1 MVLYDHWSLAL
12 YSDFHGLSWEI
23 MDPSGWPKDS
33 GEVGNGFLVGW
44 PSRWMGWKLWN
55 VPAVPRTWKNMK
67 NGETHENHIVNSWST
82 CSCSKL
88 SKFLPSFGGDFL
100 PRFRWRKED
109 RNWQSQRR
117 EDTLQGGNPKG
128 LEMTTWNQWSPP
140 NAILSAFYLAFYL
153 EYILT

>member
-1 MVLYDHWSLAL
+1 MAFL
-12 YSDFHGLSWEI
+12 GRSWIHLDGPRILEK
-23 MDPSGWPKDS
+23 SGMASWLDDLQ
-33 GEVGNGFLVGW
+33 GGWAGNCGM
-44 PSRWMGWKLWN
+44 SRLFQELG
-55 VPAVPRTWKNMK
+55 KNMK

-128 LEMTTWNQWSPP
+128 LELMFEKMTTWNQWSPP